1 MNSDNKVSTFLLL
14 ILIGLSIY
22 LLLNRCNISTPSNN
36 NSRPELF
43 SDLNSQSSNNNSQY
57 MNLYNVVG
65 TDNPPLS
72 NSQFQSLLN
81 PISDKIAVVD
91 LNNQPNGSNVNI
103 PVNNNSSIPVNN
115 NSSIPVNNQS
125 NSSNNNQSNSSNNN
139 QSNSSNNNQSNSS
152 NNNQSNSSNNNQSNS
167 SNNNQSNAS
176 GSNVSLFNFAPN
188 DESIFDDMGTNLNDA
203 FLPPIPAGLTT
214 DSLDFKK
221 QNMDNYNAKDFL
233 PHEIN
238 DEWFQTDFSLAKYQL
253 NDDKLIN
260 TERYII
266 GINTVGQSLK
276 NASYDIRGT
285 IPNPKFVI
293 SPWNNSTM
301 EPDFNLKPLC

>member
-91 LNNQPNGSNVNI
+91 LNNQPNGSNVNNQPNGSNVNNQPNGSNVNNQPNGSNVNI
-103 PVNNNSSIPVNN
+103 PVNNNSNIPVNN
-115 NSSIPVNNQS
+115 EA
-125 NSSNNNQSNSSNNN
+125 
-139 QSNSSNNNQSNSS
+139 
-152 NNNQSNSSNNNQSNS
+152 
-167 SNNNQSNAS
+167 NAS